1 MYEVWGFNILL
12 TIRGLPL
19 GAKSRLYFTCVYSIM
34 LYKSET
40 WPAKKM
46 MWSEERNNG
55 TMVDG

>member
-12 TIRGLPL
+12 TIRGFPL

-46 MWSEERNNG
+46 M
-55 TMVDG
+55 